1 MWYSGFG
8 TADFSSGKNVDATT
22 LFNIGSVTK
31 SFTATLLGMLLKE
44 NGYVKLSSRIAFDDC

>member
-1 MWYSGFG
+1 MWSSGFG
-8 TADFSSGKNVDATT
+8 TADFSSQSNVDTNT

-44 NGYVKLSSRIAFDDC
+44 NG